1 MYPVYLIARGAAIDQ
16 IDGEDLTIACASG
29 TIRCEVEL
37 VDVERWGFVM
47 RSERHWSVYLPA
59 LSISILW
66 AGVLFWADGRE
77 PPLEAL
83 KLLALAVE
91 IIAVPV
97 LYFRAFFRARGAEVT
112 VTATGLAISPGGRA
126 AERVEVDWA
135 SVGNVQMARSHLQ
148 KMVGAGQIRIDL
160 TDGRQFVLDDMSA
173 PDRLVEVIRLERVG
187 KDKEKENTK

>member
-1 MYPVYLIARGAAIDQ
+1 M
-16 IDGEDLTIACASG
+16 
-29 TIRCEVEL
+29 

-66 AGVLFWADGRE
+66 AGVLFWADGHE

-97 LYFRAFFRARGAEVT
+97 LYLRAFFRGRGAEVA
-112 VTATGLAISPGGRA
+112 VSETGLAISPGGRG

-135 SVGNVQMARSHLQ
+135 SVSNVLMAQSHLQ
-148 KMVGAGQIRIDL
+148 KMVGAGQVRIDL

-173 PDRLVEVIRLERVG
+173 PDRLVEAIHLERVG
-187 KDKEKENTK
+187 KDKEKESAE